1 MITMFVHPASPRP
14 SVLAVLTE
22 SELVMLDV
30 SKPAEE
36 VQCGDDTV
44 LRLANYDQLS
54 KNDDKFDYL
63 MTGYYS
69 SCLPRTLFCSQLSS
83 HLQFPRIS
91 PHHLTSHLPS
101 TLWRVFT

>member
-1 MITMFVHPASPRP
+1 MSYFSLVIFMHTFNKIINSTFVHTASQRS

-44 LRLANYDQLS
+44 LRLAN
-54 KNDDKFDYL
+54 
-63 MTGYYS
+63 
-69 SCLPRTLFCSQLSS
+69 
-83 HLQFPRIS
+83 
-91 PHHLTSHLPS
+91 
-101 TLWRVFT
+101 